1 MIIMVSVGIA
11 SALVQMILYVV
22 HNRCVAQGKHQP
34 KNGLA
39 PMVFIPWAEGT
50 CLIYIKPFRCDWSN
64 L

>member
-39 PMVFIPWAEGT
+39 PMVFIP
-50 CLIYIKPFRCDWSN
+50 
-64 L
+64 